1 MNPDLALFHFL
12 NDLAGRSPLLDWVVR
27 ALVNDYAVPTLLA
40 LMLGGLW
47 ASGSTEQERRRNQRA
62 ILYAL
67 IGLAVANAIMRGL
80 QVYYFRPRPFATE
93 TVKLLFYRPSVS
105 SFPSV
110 PVATMF
116 CYVTGVWSANR
127 RAALVMLA
135 FTVAFAAA
143 RVIAGVHYPSDIV
156 GGAFFGIL
164 ATWLPMRY
172 LGVLSPAVDW
182 VVRLGQRF
190 DLA

>member
-1 MNPDLALFHFL
+1 VNPDIALFHFL
-12 NDLAGRSPLLDWVVR
+12 NDLAGQSSLLDWIVR
-27 ALVNDYAVPTLLA
+27 AMVNDYAVPTFMA

-47 ASGSTEQERRRNQRA
+47 WTGLTEEERSRNQRG
-62 ILYAL
+62 ILFAV
-67 IGLAVANAIMRGL
+67 IGLVIANSLLRGL
-80 QVYYFRPRPFATE
+80 QMFYFRPRPFATE

-127 RAALVMLA
+127 RAAGIMLA
-135 FTVAFAAA
+135 LAVVFALA
-143 RVIAGVHYPSDIV
+143 RVVAGVHYPSDIV
-156 GGAFFGIL
+156 GGAVLGII

-172 LGVLSPAVDW
+172 FRLLDYPVNALI
-182 VVRLGQRF
+182 RLGQRLN
-190 DLA
+190 LA